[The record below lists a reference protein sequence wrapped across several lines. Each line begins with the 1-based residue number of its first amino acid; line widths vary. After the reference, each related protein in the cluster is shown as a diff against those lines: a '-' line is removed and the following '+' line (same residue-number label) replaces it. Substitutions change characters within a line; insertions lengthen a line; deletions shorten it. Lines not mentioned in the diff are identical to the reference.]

1 MDEPSDDIRNW
12 AQKIAQ
18 MQDTGATQTE
28 IDKIEIQFY
37 KEAFDR
43 AMDLLK
49 ESQSVTADLVKQLHK
64 IKEKHE
70 KFYLEIEKTRSN

>member
-18 MQDTGATQTE
+18 MQDTGVSQTE

-43 AMDLLK
+43 AMNLLK

-70 KFYLEIEKTRSN
+70 KFYLEIEETRSN